1 MNGGSPKKMYF
12 FDTYAII
19 ELAESNPSYDKYRD
33 FEIVTSVLNIG
44 EMYQIILRKKGKEPA
59 DNWFMDSNLKLLE
72 ITPEIIIDAVQ
83 FRHSNKKNDFSLQD
97 AVGYKLSLKHN
108 LKFLTGDRQF
118 ENLPNIEFVK

>member
-1 MNGGSPKKMYF
+1 MYF

-83 FRHSNKKNDFSLQD
+83 FRHSNKKKDFSLEE

-118 ENLPNIEFVK
+118 EDLHNVEFVK